1 MKKKALSFI
10 NTFILTLIV
19 SLCFSVF
26 AEEKQQSHY
35 AYLSDSKNED
45 LSDTFYRNNE
55 FLKCEAR
62 NLCKKREVVDA
73 LNPLKEFAFFFR
85 RETDDYIVP
94 VFLKCNRTGTSMAS
108 MAEELVPL
116 VNEEVLESGDCLDE
130 EAVEE
135 NVNPAFVDDALKA
148 IQSFENGCPKREDG
162 QCVKELVD
170 NVFDDL
176 NNFTNPMNFFR
187 SDQTF
192 EAGCLSNLLTNA
204 VTSIWET
211 VKLLGYHLPTGI
223 WNLGVSAFNKFL
235 GRESDTSDA
244 LLTSS
249 IMSEEMAD
257 AITSFDFAKV
267 YSIMKKNFWDFW
279 GNVKEY
285 YFELLG
291 CTEWEGAPYYSTC
304 LKKMDWS
311 CRTCSNMLNFGCGMI
326 SQLGAGAMLGILRG
340 ATRSLSM
347 MTKVRRSEMGNPIR
361 DLLPIEQVKEA
372 AAKTYIA
379 NTLSKTRRGAKR
391 ASFRTAR
398 NVRPI
403 TNFVGRVKDELQYL
417 SAIGNGFRSL
427 VAATPGLMYYNG
439 IFQKT
444 KELSFKAFNRRQ
456 FKKIPD
462 TPLKRAHAY
471 ALRLD
476 NMKEKFDKLSI
487 DYAKLRGPNF
497 DPVLYRQLNKEL
509 FDEIEDQLKGTGVVV
524 ERLPNQRGLRLS
536 KDGEVFDYEPNF
548 KRLLREDSP
557 DFVPLSTSADDLKH
571 LMTDRDFLL
580 SSNPAIT
587 QSPRS
592 PSFLKQMQSEA
603 TTARGIF
610 KVEPDS
616 MDGYIYMANFSA
628 NTGNIP
634 KVEDCSGK
642 MNGVSLVRMQDITDY
657 PDEEEKKKLL
667 EEKRAEEAAAREAEK
682 QAEEAARQAE
692 EAARTEDTVAP
703 PISE

>member
-1 MKKKALSFI
+1 MAATYPQSSLANENGNGNNNHFSFI
-10 NTFILTLIV
+10 
-19 SLCFSVF
+19 
-26 AEEKQQSHY
+26 
-35 AYLSDSKNED
+35 SDSAKED
-45 LSDTFYRNNE
+45 LGDTFYRNNE

-62 NLCKKREVVDA
+62 NLCKKREEVSR
-73 LNPLKEFAFFFR
+73 LNPLKEFAFFFQ
-85 RETDDYIVP
+85 REGDGFIVP
-94 VFLKCNRTGTSMAS
+94 VFLKCHRSGTSMAS

-116 VNEEVLESGDCLDE
+116 VNEVVLESGDCLDE
-130 EAVEE
+130 NAVED
-135 NVNPAFVDDALKA
+135 NVNPLFVDDALKA

-170 NVFDDL
+170 NFFDDL
-176 NNFTNPMNFFR
+176 NNITNPMNFFR
-187 SDQTF
+187 SGGDQTF
-192 EAGCLSNLLTNA
+192 EAGCLSNILTNA

-211 VKLLGYHLPTGI
+211 VKLLTYHLPTGI
-223 WNLGVSAFNKFL
+223 WNVGVSAFNKFF
-235 GRESDTSDA
+235 GREAETSDA

-249 IMSEEMAD
+249 MMSEEMAD
-257 AITSFDFAKV
+257 AITSLDFAKV
-267 YSIMKKNFWDFW
+267 YSLMKKNFWDFW

-285 YFELLG
+285 YFELIG

-311 CRTCSNMLNFGCGMI
+311 CRTCTNMLNFGCGMI
-326 SQLGAGAMLGILRG
+326 SQLGAGAVLGILRG
-340 ATRSLSM
+340 ATRSIGM
-347 MTKVRRSEMGNPIR
+347 MSKVRRSEMGNPLR

-372 AAKTYIA
+372 AAKTFVA
-379 NTLSKTRRGAKR
+379 NTVTKTRTR
-391 ASFRTAR
+391 ARRATFRTAR

-403 TNFVGRVKDELQYL
+403 TNFATKVKDELQYI

-427 VAATPGLMYYNG
+427 VSATPGLMYYNG

-444 KELSFKAFNRRQ
+444 KELSFKSFNRRH
-456 FKKIPD
+456 FSKISNN
-462 TPLKRAHAY
+462 PLKRAQAY

-476 NMKEKFDKLSI
+476 NMKEQFDKLHI
-487 DYAKLRGPNF
+487 DYAKLRGSKF

-509 FDEIEDQLKGTGVVV
+509 LDEMTEQLKGTGITV
-524 ERLPNQRGLRLS
+524 ERLPNQQGLRLT
-536 KDGEVFDYEPNF
+536 KDGQTFNYEPNF
-548 KRLLREDSP
+548 RRLLDPESP

-587 QSPRS
+587 QSPRA
-592 PSFLKQMQSEA
+592 PSFIKDMQAEA

-610 KVEPDS
+610 KVDPDS

-634 KVEDCSGK
+634 EVEDCSGK

-657 PDEEEKKKLL
+657 PDEEEKKQLL
-667 EEKRAEEAAAREAEK
+667 EERRAREEAEREQAA
-682 QAEEAARQAE
+682 QEEAAREQAAQE
-692 EAARTEDTVAP
+692 EANREEAPDIARP
-703 PISE
+703 N